1 MPDLS
6 NIQIKAPTTAAS
18 ITDVG
23 TLQMVK
29 VEPFNSHVL
38 AINQQSVSISIP
50 GQAALVLEITDPK
63 LLAQLQL
70 GQKLRVTIESVS
82 DNNIKISLEKVPAKP
97 QPIEQVPLSRD
108 LAAKLVAISKLP
120 ADQVT
125 QQTYLINN
133 SPINIGQAR
142 RLPGEMLKV
151 ITLDQKNIRSIL

>member
-6 NIQIKAPTTAAS
+6 NIQIKSPTTAAA

-63 LLAQLQL
+63 VLAQLQL

-82 DNNIKISLEKVPAKP
+82 DNNIKISLEKVVSRP

-125 QQTYLINN
+125 QQTYLIMF
-133 SPINIGQAR
+133 IGLLLMR
-142 RLPGEMLKV
+142 
-151 ITLDQKNIRSIL
+151 